1 MEFFHTSLSNEKLQG
16 HHLRLFKYIKE
27 KENHSNVFHCFYLL
41 TEISVLKCGLSD
53 CCYFSPWNYLL
64 HVLCHLSFCGRF
76 VCLFVNYHAWLSAF
90 IMSLLCPS
98 DVFQILRL
106 SNLESKVIETE
117 YAMTELETAASQQL
131 HGLAKQSGQALE
143 TVQKKL
149 LLAND
154 KIEEFM
160 TFVKVWICFSF
171 FQINKGSLGW
181 KWKG

>member
-1 MEFFHTSLSNEKLQG
+1 M
-16 HHLRLFKYIKE
+16 
-27 KENHSNVFHCFYLL
+27 
-41 TEISVLKCGLSD
+41 
-53 CCYFSPWNYLL
+53 
-64 HVLCHLSFCGRF
+64 
-76 VCLFVNYHAWLSAF
+76 FVNYHAWLSAF

-160 TFVKVWICFSF
+160 TFVKV
-171 FQINKGSLGW
+171 
-181 KWKG
+181 